1 MLFGVILLFETASKR
16 SAEVLA
22 SVPKLRK
29 AEMCPA
35 EAVPVSDKFCSGV
48 SCSATGYEL
57 STQVY
62 STYDIFK
69 EKHT

>member
-1 MLFGVILLFETASKR
+1 MKQPP
-16 SAEVLA
+16 
-22 SVPKLRK
+22 SVALKCSQVFLSSRK

-35 EAVPVSDKFCSGV
+35 EAVPVSDKFSSGV

-57 STQVY
+57 SVHGSAVY
-62 STYDIFK
+62 STDGIFK